1 MAQDP
6 KLKTGRFARF
16 AKLASLSARLSTDL
30 VARGVKKVAGAD
42 TSGVLG
48 PQAAERLVAALG
60 DLKGLAMKVG
70 QSLSM
75 DPDLLTPEVR
85 AVVARLQNQ
94 APPMPFDLVRTV
106 VERELGAF
114 LGDRFQTFDEAPL
127 AAASL
132 GQVHRAVTA
141 GGQPVA
147 VKVQYPDIAQALLA
161 DLENVGGLV
170 SVVSASTGLNHGKGY
185 FEELRGALL
194 EELDYRAEAARA
206 KTFRAA
212 AAHLPS
218 LVVPE
223 VVQALSTERVL
234 TMELLVGETVK
245 DFMHHRADRTLEATT
260 RVALLLTQAIWGP
273 FLKSGLI
280 HADPHPGNFL
290 LLPDGRLGVLD
301 FGAIKQ
307 LSPEWLDVNR
317 RLFAAAVAGQPADG
331 VALSLACGF
340 QIDDPV
346 GARPFIEQVVD
357 IATRPVRTGDF
368 DYGRS
373 GINKDLR
380 LLFMRNALALKGI
393 RPPKEAVQFY
403 RAIGGL
409 SQNLET
415 LQARADF
422 RAAFARLLAA

>member
-1 MAQDP
+1 MAEDS

-30 VARGVKKVAGAD
+30 VARGVKKVAG
-42 TSGVLG
+42 TESLGVLG

-70 QSLSM
+70 QSISM

-94 APPMPFDLVRTV
+94 APPMPFTLVKSV
-106 VERELGAF
+106 IERELGGP
-114 LGDRFQTFDEAPL
+114 LEERFAQFDEAPL

-132 GQVHRAVTA
+132 GQVHRAQTRQ
-141 GGQPVA
+141 GQRVA

-161 DLENVGGLV
+161 DLQNLGGLV
-170 SVVSASTGLNHGKGY
+170 SVVSASTGLTHGKGY
-185 FEELRGALL
+185 FEELREALL
-194 EELDYRAEAARA
+194 EELDYRAEAQRA
-206 KTFRAA
+206 HTFRAA
-212 AAHLPS
+212 AAHLPA
-218 LVVPE
+218 LVVPGVDE
-223 VVQALSTERVL
+223 ALSSERVL
-234 TMELLVGETVK
+234 TMELLEGQTVK
-245 DFMHHRADRTLEATT
+245 DFMHHRPERSLAEVEL
-260 RVALLLTQAIWGP
+260 VALLLTQAIWGP

-307 LSPEWLDVNR
+307 LSPAWLEVNR
-317 RLFAAAVAGQPADG
+317 TLFAAAVAGRPVDG
-331 VALSLACGF
+331 VQLSLACGF
-340 QIDDPV
+340 QIDDPT
-346 GARPFIEQVVD
+346 ASRAFIEQVVD
-357 IATRPVRTGDF
+357 IATRPVRTADF

-422 RAAFARLLAA
+422 RAEFTRLLAA